1 MRKHLTT
8 FFWISRL
15 GTGAA
20 FLALFAFTAA
30 SRAGI
35 VIVSNLITPIDSTSG
50 HPYMS
55 QEFGTTVSGQINNIT
70 LDMHFTSAGSI
81 VVSIYDMGTSSTGAP
96 PSGTGYTLGTITVSG
111 PSAPN
116 GTDYYLNGS
125 DGLASY
131 SLAAG
136 HYYDLVVHVP
146 ASAGWEYLTYASGN
160 NSGTGGSFVSPN
172 GAYNSPNGVSW
183 SNSGISTQEREME
196 LDVVP
201 EVPMTGMVMGIGA
214 LAIAAGHTL
223 RRKLCAAQSV

>member
-81 VVSIYDMGTSSTGAP
+81 VVSIYDTISS
-96 PSGTGYTLGTITVSG
+96 
-111 PSAPN
+111 
-116 GTDYYLNGS
+116 
-125 DGLASY
+125 
-131 SLAAG
+131 
-136 HYYDLVVHVP
+136 
-146 ASAGWEYLTYASGN
+146 
-160 NSGTGGSFVSPN
+160 
-172 GAYNSPNGVSW
+172 
-183 SNSGISTQEREME
+183 
-196 LDVVP
+196 
-201 EVPMTGMVMGIGA
+201 
-214 LAIAAGHTL
+214 
-223 RRKLCAAQSV
+223 

>member
-160 NSGTGGSFVSPN
+160 NSGTGGSFVSPR
-172 GAYNSPNGVSW
+172 AF
-183 SNSGISTQEREME
+183 T
-196 LDVVP
+196 
-201 EVPMTGMVMGIGA
+201 
-214 LAIAAGHTL
+214 
-223 RRKLCAAQSV
+223 